1 MQINILKEFDRR
13 LELVN
18 DEAGGT
24 VPAHPL
30 ELLLEL
36 PVLDD
41 QLLGQ
46 ELVVV
51 HLDDGLLHQW
61 RLAVAGFRN
70 LKMLTLSHLKRGC
83 NHGTRKI
90 KGATVN

>member
-70 LKMLTLSHLKRGC
+70 LKMLTLSHLK
-83 NHGTRKI
+83 
-90 KGATVN
+90 KGSMGLAK

>member
-24 VPAHPL
+24 VPAHPR

-46 ELVVV
+46 DLVVV

-61 RLAVAGFRN
+61 RLAVAGFCN
-70 LKMLTLSHLKRGC
+70 LKRLKLSQQK
-83 NHGTRKI
+83 GTTILGPAK
-90 KGATVN
+90 